1 MDEMFT
7 RDKKPSRR
15 RVEPANETKQK
26 TYSKKLKNDL
36 TRSEAMR
43 KKFRTGKADTSETIA
58 EKKKKAKLR
67 KQGKKHAKAKAVA
80 ASRVRSLA
88 ASQNEDQS
96 AAFDS
101 INAGIALTENAIYS
115 AKAKAKAKG
124 KEGYGKKLHKKKY
137 AEDTK
142 KANATKEAASETSKQ
157 LQKNL
162 MKKEIQ
168 SQAYKAQAKEA
179 ANTAGSFTK
188 RFVDKAED
196 LVGRLAEN
204 VTEFLVKFVKEH
216 PLFSVIAV
224 LVIIVVLIICGSF
237 TSCSMMAS
245 GGGNVTLETSYTAQD
260 PDIITVNDGYTD
272 LEKELRKKVDDIE
285 ADNPGYDEYQYNLA
299 EISHNP
305 YELAAL
311 LTVLYEDYT
320 PAEASERLEEIMDS
334 QYKLTTEEVVETR
347 TRTVTVTDPDTGEET
362 EEEEEYDYYILK
374 VTLTNK
380 SVDGVAQNFGLTDD
394 QYLRYQVLLE
404 TYGNKRYLFEG
415 DPYAVRTPGE
425 EYRVPSEYLTDEQ
438 FGNMLRE
445 AEKYLDMAYVWGG
458 SSPETGFDCSGFVSW
473 VINHSGNGWNVG
485 RQGANS
491 LYENVCTPVSASEAK
506 PGDLIFFKH
515 TYAAAGE
522 KCSHVG
528 IYVGDGMM
536 IHCGDPIKYSSINT
550 SYWQEHF
557 YSFGR
562 INQ

>member
-15 RVEPANETKQK
+15 VEPANETKQK
-26 TYSKKLKNDL
+26 TYGKKLKNEL
-36 TRSEAMR
+36 SRSEAMR
-43 KKFRTGKADTSETIA
+43 SKFRTGKADTKETIA
-58 EKKKKAKLR
+58 EKKKSAKVH
-67 KQGKKHAKAKAVA
+67 KQGKKHAKAQAIA
-80 ASRVRSLA
+80 NSRVRNVA

-96 AAFDS
+96 AGYDA
-101 INAGIALTENAIYS
+101 INSGVTLAEGALYS
-115 AKAKAKAKG
+115 AKAKSHSKG
-124 KEGYGKKLHKKKY
+124 KDGYGKKLHKKKY
-137 AEDTK
+137 TEEAK
-142 KANATKEAASETSKQ
+142 KASAAKEASAETSKQ
-157 LQKNL
+157 VQKNL

-168 SQAYKAQAKEA
+168 NHAYRAQAKET
-179 ANTAGSFTK
+179 ANAAGSFSK

-204 VTEFLVKFVKEH
+204 ITEFLVNFVKDH
-216 PLFSVIAV
+216 PLFSVVAV
-224 LVIIVVLIICGSF
+224 LILIVVLVVCGCF

-260 PDIITVNDGYTD
+260 PDILDVNDNY
-272 LEKELRKKVDDIE
+272 LELENELQEKVDNIE
-285 ADNPGYDEYQYNLA
+285 SDYPGYDEYRYNLA

-305 YELAAL
+305 FELAAL

-320 PAEASERLEEIMDS
+320 PSEANARLQEIMDS
-334 QYKLTTEEVVETR
+334 QYELTTEEEVEIR
-347 TRTVTVTDPDTGEET
+347 TRTVTVTDPETGEET
-362 EEEEEYDYYILK
+362 EVEEEYEYYILK
-374 VTLTNK
+374 VVLTNK
-380 SVDGVAQNFGLTDD
+380 SVGGVAQNFGLTDD
-394 QYLRYQVLLE
+394 QYARYLVLCE

-425 EYRVPSEYLTDEQ
+425 DYEVPLEYLTDEQ
-438 FGNMLRE
+438 FGNMLHE
-445 AEKYLDMAYVWGG
+445 AEKYLNMAYVWGG

-473 VINHSGNGWNVG
+473 VINHSSNGWNVG

-491 LYENVCTPVSASEAK
+491 LYENVCTPVSPSEAK

-515 TYAAAGE
+515 TYEAAGE

-536 IHCGDPIKYSSINT
+536 IHCGDPIKYSSVNT

-557 YSFGR
+557 FSYGR

>member
-15 RVEPANETKQK
+15 IEPANETKQK

-36 TRSEAMR
+36 SRSEAMR
-43 KKFRTGKADTSETIA
+43 QKFRTGKADTSETIA

-80 ASRVRSLA
+80 ASRVRSVA

-96 AAFDS
+96 AGFDA
-101 INAGIALTENAIYS
+101 INSGMTITEGAIYS
-115 AKAKAKAKG
+115 AKAKARSKG
-124 KEGYGKKLHKKKY
+124 KDGYGKKLHKKRY
-137 AEDTK
+137 AEEAK
-142 KANATKEAASETSKQ
+142 KAGATKEGASETSKQ

-168 SQAYKAQAKEA
+168 SQAYRAQAKET
-179 ANTAGSFTK
+179 ANATGSFSK

-204 VTEFLVKFVKEH
+204 ITEFITKFVKDH
-216 PLFSVIAV
+216 PLFSVVAV
-224 LVIIVVLIICGSF
+224 LVILLVLIICCSF

-260 PDIITVNDGYTD
+260 PDIISVNDNYTD
-272 LEKELRKKVDDIE
+272 LEKELQKQVDDIE
-285 ADNPGYDEYQYNLA
+285 KDNPGYDEYQYNLA

-320 PAEASERLEEIMDS
+320 PSEASAKLEEIMNS

-347 TRTVTVTDPDTGEET
+347 TRTVTVTDPETGEET
-362 EEEEEYDYYILK
+362 EEEEEYEYYILK

-380 SVDGVAQNFGLTDD
+380 SVGGVANNMGLTDD
-394 QYLRYQVLLE
+394 QYMRYQVLLE

-415 DPYAVRTPGE
+415 DPYAVKTPGE

-445 AEKYLDMAYVWGG
+445 AEKYLNMDYVWGG

-473 VINHSGNGWNVG
+473 VINNCGNGWNVG

-491 LYENVCTPVSASEAK
+491 LYENVCTPVSPSEAK
-506 PGDLIFFKH
+506 PGDLIFFKG
-515 TYAAAGE
+515 TYAAAGN

-536 IHCGDPIKYSSINT
+536 IHCGDPIKYSSVNT

-557 YSFGR
+557 YSYGR